1 MTHNITTTNAPTALA
16 SLYDHFGLPHTDPAV
31 WIGDHLHVA
40 VQDATDERVRGGYE
54 AGLHLFTLGY
64 IEHAAAVLRLLPTR

>member
-1 MTHNITTTNAPTALA
+1 MTHDITTTNTPTALA
-16 SLYDHFGLPHTDPAV
+16 SLYDRFELPHTAPAV

-40 VQDATDERVRGGYE
+40 AQDATDERVRDGYE
-54 AGLHLFTLGY
+54 AALHLFTLGY